1 MAKPAPGHA
10 YDISGLNIVF
20 GISSIFLFVTTLWM
34 IWADYSRE
42 WKGYQRQFSQ
52 MERETTGR
60 QIQEAD
66 AAVNQ
71 RELQRIEGELA
82 TAAQELDAKQAE
94 IAQREDE
101 LKAIYEHNPNG
112 PVVQKRSSFELPKI
126 VPFYQWV

>member
-1 MAKPAPGHA
+1 
-10 YDISGLNIVF
+10 
-20 GISSIFLFVTTLWM
+20 M

-101 LKAIYEHNPNG
+101 LEALQDRWTLADIGGLPAPLEQPANPADSRVARG
-112 PVVQKRSSFELPKI
+112 APATRLTRPRARC
-126 VPFYQWV
+126 